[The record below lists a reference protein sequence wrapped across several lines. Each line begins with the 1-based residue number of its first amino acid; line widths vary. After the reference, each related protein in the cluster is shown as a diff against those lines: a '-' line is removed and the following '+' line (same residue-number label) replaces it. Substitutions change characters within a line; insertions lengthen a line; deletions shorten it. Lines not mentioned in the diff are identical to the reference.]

1 MLRQHKFNQIAIL
14 LQCKISYMW
23 YCVNR
28 EQQVILVRNQPLGG
42 LEYSS
47 TRVGVVTLDT
57 SGQVVTLLRNSCQS
71 NFSCVNTALCKHLR
85 IVRNSRSVRSNCL
98 SSFSAVLITKIP
110 FAHWK
115 LNNALLHSYCL
126 SKNIHNVLASMMV
139 LILVKIFNIINVQVI
154 KLQGKTW
161 LQDIFSEIS

>member
-1 MLRQHKFNQIAIL
+1 MLCQHKFNQIAIL

-28 EQQVILVRNQPLGG
+28 EQQVILVRNQPLSG

-71 NFSCVNTALCKHLR
+71 NFSCVNTAFCKHLR

-98 SSFSAVLITKIP
+98 SSFSAVFDNKNP
-110 FAHWK
+110 FCSLKTQHYTFTF
-115 LNNALLHSYCL
+115 LL
-126 SKNIHNVLASMMV
+126 
-139 LILVKIFNIINVQVI
+139 FI
-154 KLQGKTW
+154 KKY
-161 LQDIFSEIS
+161 S